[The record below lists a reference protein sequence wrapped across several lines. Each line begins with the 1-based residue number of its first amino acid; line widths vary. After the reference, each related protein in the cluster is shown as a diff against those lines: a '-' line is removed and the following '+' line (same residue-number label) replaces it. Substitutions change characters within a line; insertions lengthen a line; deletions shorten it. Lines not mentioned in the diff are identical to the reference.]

1 MATKKTETKKATVPK
16 TGETVKSK
24 KEEVLQDKN
33 EAPKVRFNTL
43 MIQEQGAKYKTLFTE
58 KYKNRSKWE
67 KPDMREIY
75 SVIPGT
81 VIKIYVEEG
90 QKVKEGEVMMILEA
104 MKMKNKITFPMDG
117 VVKKINVK
125 EAQKIPKGYL
135 MIELK

>member
-1 MATKKTETKKATVPK
+1 MATKKTETKKAAAPK
-16 TGETVKSK
+16 KKETVKSDKVETVENK
-24 KEEVLQDKN
+24 KET
-33 EAPKVRFNTL
+33 PKVRYSSL
-43 MIQEQGAKYKTLFTE
+43 VIQEQGAKYKTLLTE
-58 KYKNRSKWE
+58 KYKNRTKWE
-67 KPDMREIY
+67 KPDERKIY

-81 VIKIYVEEG
+81 VIKLYVSEG

-125 EAQKIPKGYL
+125 EDQKIPKGHL